1 MSEGTVPSG
10 VAPGAVPGMP
20 AQSEDAWARPGSVPS
35 ASTAPPPVPPPPG
48 APLGPSPGTTAG
60 PVGYGPGGTAYPSR
74 PSPVAGSGQP
84 RWQPAWGAAAASHK
98 PGIIALRPL
107 GLGDIVEG
115 GFASLR
121 RNPRTFLGLALL
133 TSLAVLVLA
142 GVLFLVGYLVAGAL
156 QSPDTL
162 DTFMAFGLTSYVA
175 AMLFLS
181 SATSI
186 VLSGML
192 AYPVGEAVLGRRPSV
207 GETWRRTRRMVPRL
221 LRLCLVLVLPP
232 TIVFGALIALVVWG
246 FAGGLPALG
255 VVGLLGVAGLTVAMV
270 WVGTK
275 VALATPALVL
285 EDIGAIP
292 ALRRAWWLTTG
303 LFWRTLGILLL
314 SGVLIGIVQYV
325 LSVAIQLGGMLLGLA
340 AASMLGGSS
349 SEEATAIVMVVVSVL
364 GGLASGIVTQPF
376 LAAVTALLYTDSR
389 IRREGFDLALARAAA
404 ADAGNAGRSLLG

>member
-20 AQSEDAWARPGSVPS
+20 AESQDAWARPGSVPS
-35 ASTAPPPVPPPPG
+35 ASSAPLPVPPPPG
-48 APLGPSPGTTAG
+48 APLGPAPDSTPG
-60 PVGYGPGGTAYPSR
+60 PVGYGPGGTAYPSG

-84 RWQPAWGAAAASHK
+84 LWQPAWGAAATSHK

-142 GVLFLVGYLVAGAL
+142 GLLFLVGYLVAGAL

-175 AMLFLS
+175 VMLFLS

-192 AYPVGEAVLGRRPSV
+192 AYPVGEAVLGRRPSL

-221 LRLCLVLVLPP
+221 LRLCVVLVLPP

-314 SGVLIGIVQYV
+314 SGVLIGVVQYV
-325 LSVAIQLGGMLLGLA
+325 LSVVVQLGGMLLGLA
-340 AASMLGGSS
+340 GASMLGSS
-349 SEEATAIVMVVVSVL
+349 SEEVTAIVMVVVSVL

-404 ADAGNAGRSLLG
+404 ADAGNAGRGPLG